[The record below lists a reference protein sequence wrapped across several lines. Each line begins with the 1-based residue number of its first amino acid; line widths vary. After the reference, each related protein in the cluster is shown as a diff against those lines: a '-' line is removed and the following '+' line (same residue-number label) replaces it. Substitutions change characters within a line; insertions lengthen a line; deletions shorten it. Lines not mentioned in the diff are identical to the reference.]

1 MPTIILVRGIH
12 ASGKSDFARRWA
24 AVDPENRVR
33 VCRDDLRKMS
43 TGEVKTALSRPAERL
58 ITRLERAVALS
69 ALRAGKDVL
78 IDGMNLKPHYV
89 RPWLGL
95 GYPVEFVDFPVDL
108 DLALAR
114 NESRGGNIP
123 EEVIRSAYATYTPD
137 GKIPAP
143 PTIDTTPRT
152 VNA

>member
-12 ASGKSDFARRWA
+12 ASGKSEFARTWA
-24 AVDPENRVR
+24 AADPENRVR

-43 TGEVKTALSRPAERL
+43 TGAEKTSLTRTAERL

-78 IDGMNLKPHYV
+78 IDGMNLKPYYV
-89 RPWLGL
+89 RPWLSL
-95 GYPVEFVDFPVDL
+95 GYPVEFVDFPVTL

-114 NESRGGNIP
+114 NDARGGNIP

-137 GKIPAP
+137 GQLPEP
-143 PTIDTTPRT
+143 PELETTRS
-152 VNA
+152 AS